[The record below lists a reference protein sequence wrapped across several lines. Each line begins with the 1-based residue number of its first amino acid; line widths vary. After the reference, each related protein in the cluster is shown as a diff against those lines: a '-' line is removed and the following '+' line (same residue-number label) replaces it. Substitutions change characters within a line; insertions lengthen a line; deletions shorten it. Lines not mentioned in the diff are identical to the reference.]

1 MYVAL
6 SFIPLNYISL
16 FYLKFK
22 TKLFPNLAT
31 ASDITNE
38 DAPIKI

>member
-6 SFIPLNYISL
+6 SFIPLNYISH
-16 FYLKFK
+16 FCLKLK
-22 TKLFPNLAT
+22 TKLFPNPAT
-31 ASDITNE
+31 AIDITNE